1 MTRQHMVMD
10 DDFADSG
17 KDTAVQKAMKLMR
30 VLLSSETP
38 RQLVDLSAHL
48 DLPKPSVHRL
58 LGQLE
63 DIGFVQRDLSGR
75 AYTVGPELLA
85 LAVDALATMARRPPV
100 RDIMRE
106 LVERVRES
114 CNLAILHGN
123 DVLYL
128 ERVECDWPLRMQL
141 QAGSRV
147 PIHCTAS
154 GKLLLAHLA
163 PAKRRKFL
171 QSLRLDKYTANTIT
185 SVDALE
191 AELEEIAETG
201 VSINREE
208 YHLGLI
214 GVAVPVKRS
223 GGQTAAALAVHA
235 PIFRLSAEAAR
246 ETVPYLRRAAERI
259 AEAAGLLK
267 DEGQTP

>member
-1 MTRQHMVMD
+1 MAPQHMVMD
-10 DDFADSG
+10 DDFANSG
-17 KDTAVQKAMKLMR
+17 KGTAVQKAMKLMR

-38 RQLVDLSAHL
+38 QQLVDLSAHL

-75 AYTVGPELLA
+75 AYTVGPELLT

-154 GKLLLAHLA
+154 GKLLLAHLGT
-163 PAKRRKFL
+163 AKQRKFL
-171 QSLRLDKYTANTIT
+171 QALRLEKYTANTIT
-185 SVDALE
+185 S
-191 AELEEIAETG
+191 
-201 VSINREE
+201 
-208 YHLGLI
+208 
-214 GVAVPVKRS
+214 
-223 GGQTAAALAVHA
+223 AAALGGGA
-235 PIFRLSAEAAR
+235 
-246 ETVPYLRRAAERI
+246 
-259 AEAAGLLK
+259 
-267 DEGQTP
+267 